1 MNNGLKSKLRL
12 VSRSIGT
19 VACSMPESR
28 DLMKTLKSPRTRR
41 NVLVFSFW
49 TMLIILISSI
59 GATYVIPG
67 QTQQSAYGDDWNDL
81 GSFRE
86 EISDLGIET
95 TALVSS
101 PLLLTEIDNPEQA
114 VFVISGV
121 ERDTISLPKFT
132 GDETIVDFKESDGY
146 TSSEISAITNFVE
159 AGGTLLLMDDFG
171 YSSGIASEYG
181 LTYSGHNLYDGE
193 AWARSLGYQY
203 VWVNETNAFNFTSTS
218 GSVAVSVHPCL
229 RDVDGDGIIDLLDD
243 DPFDPN
249 VGGVITAENVGLC
262 SHRWNQETGEWD
274 FSENYNLLT
283 NLPSAFEKEGS
294 FNPAENRYA
303 ISASTLDSYIDTN
316 DDGNLTVGFESA
328 GIEGDEQGPFA
339 VYVRFCVERMCV
351 DSTSG
356 RVHFVSDGS
365 LLINSLY
372 DAGSNSFYSLDVPS
386 NDNRKWALDLIAES
400 LLLGNTSVS
409 ASEDAIVIFDESRHQ
424 QSTPMGDTYNLLY
437 YLLVY
442 FTNDWMA
449 MLTLFLGLFIF
460 LEAVLIRKEDPED
473 WRHIFRIIYYGFGD
487 ARRYEY
493 YQRPEKI
500 RQVFLSR
507 VRNLNTLSREEFDAL
522 PAVELQKMID
532 DPILVQFIFE
542 NRRYKPNELAGI
554 VIKIK
559 EWGLNPSEGDA

>member
-28 DLMKTLKSPRTRR
+28 DWMKTLKSPRTRR

-146 TSSEISAITNFVE
+146 TSSEISVITDFVE

-229 RDVDGDGIIDLLDD
+229 RDIDGDGVIDLLDD

-274 FSENYNLLT
+274 FSENYDLLT

-339 VYVRFCVERMCV
+339 VYVR
-351 DSTSG
+351 
-356 RVHFVSDGS
+356 
-365 LLINSLY
+365 
-372 DAGSNSFYSLDVPS
+372 
-386 NDNRKWALDLIAES
+386 
-400 LLLGNTSVS
+400 
-409 ASEDAIVIFDESRHQ
+409 
-424 QSTPMGDTYNLLY
+424 
-437 YLLVY
+437 
-442 FTNDWMA
+442 
-449 MLTLFLGLFIF
+449 
-460 LEAVLIRKEDPED
+460 
-473 WRHIFRIIYYGFGD
+473 
-487 ARRYEY
+487 
-493 YQRPEKI
+493 
-500 RQVFLSR
+500 
-507 VRNLNTLSREEFDAL
+507 
-522 PAVELQKMID
+522 
-532 DPILVQFIFE
+532 
-542 NRRYKPNELAGI
+542 
-554 VIKIK
+554 
-559 EWGLNPSEGDA
+559 